1 MAAFAFCGAL
11 AAALAYSL
19 WLRTDRM
26 RQEAQV
32 APKGS
37 PLSQAIQEL
46 IAVAG
51 GIYLSLVMLAS
62 FLKLT
67 LPDKVEIGA
76 LAFDPLALAAVGCAA
91 LQPVATTLLK
101 KVK

>member
-1 MAAFAFCGAL
+1 MTALGVGAAL

-19 WLRTDRM
+19 WLRTQRV
-26 RQEAQV
+26 RQAEI

-67 LPDKVEIGA
+67 LPDKVAIGA
-76 LAFDPLALAAVGCAA
+76 LAFDPLALAAVGCAI
-91 LQPVATTLLK
+91 LQPVAANLLK
-101 KVK
+101 RVK